1 MATIML
7 GNAGWVEAED
17 DGSFRMSLR
26 GPMSKENAVRLG
38 RWLLDR
44 TGASSSPDEGSNS
57 PLAR

>member
-7 GNAGWVEAED
+7 GDAGWVEAED

-26 GPMSKENAVRLG
+26 GPISKENAVRLG

-44 TGASSSPDEGSNS
+44 TGSSSSPDEGSDR
-57 PLAR
+57 PLAL

>member
-7 GNAGWVEAED
+7 GEAGWVEAED

-44 TGASSSPDEGSNS
+44 TSSASSPDEGGNS